1 MVLSIF
7 KDVIQKAL
15 LVMIRR
21 CALDDLGVKI
31 AEALV
36 RSWRVEVLSYSLTS
50 VSGETRDRTPGKHCV
65 LTSGNSQRLE

>member
-7 KDVIQKAL
+7 DDVIQKAL

-31 AEALV
+31 AETLV
-36 RSWRVEVLSYSLTS
+36 RSWRVKVLSYSLTS
-50 VSGETRDRTPGKHCV
+50 VSVETRDRTGKALRTDV
-65 LTSGNSQRLE
+65 GQLPAS

>member
-7 KDVIQKAL
+7 EDVIQKAL

-31 AEALV
+31 AKALV

-50 VSGETRDRTPGKHCV
+50 VSVETKGPHRQ
-65 LTSGNSQRLE
+65 SIAY

>member
-21 CALDDLGVKI
+21 YALDDLGVKI

-36 RSWRVEVLSYSLTS
+36 RSWRVEVLSYSLTPVS
-50 VSGETRDRTPGKHCV
+50 VETRDRTSKALRTDVGQLPA
-65 LTSGNSQRLE
+65 S